1 MSKVKKKA
9 ESNTSANQKLNVILD
24 KIETIEE
31 YEGIKPSSTAG
42 KIIALVRK
50 NCI

>member
-1 MSKVKKKA
+1 MNKDDKKVEGK
-9 ESNTSANQKLNVILD
+9 TSANGKLKIILN
-24 KIETIEE
+24 KLETIEE